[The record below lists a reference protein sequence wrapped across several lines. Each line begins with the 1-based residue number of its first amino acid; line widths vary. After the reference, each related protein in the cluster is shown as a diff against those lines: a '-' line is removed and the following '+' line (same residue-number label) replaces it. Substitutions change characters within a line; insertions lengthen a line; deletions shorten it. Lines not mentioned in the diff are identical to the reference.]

1 MILPTSSESE
11 QARPAPPI
19 ALTINI
25 DSILSQTQGAVVISS
40 EVVDF
45 MLDAM
50 GKSDLSVK
58 PSNPGTQ
65 YKFSSPPITADERRS
80 NFENW
85 LFAKAISDLMRGVRS
100 SLEQSHVAL
109 QLMSETVKAASNSTL
124 DAVLAPY
131 YEKAAKMKFGQLL
144 EGVNSK
150 LNEPLAFVDAFESL
164 QQARNCFEHRNG
176 IVGAVDAP
184 AGGVLVLRFPRAKT
198 FYLKNGK
205 EVELQSGHVVDD
217 GSGSSEVQIYFK
229 LDIRERRF
237 GAGQRISLSAADFNE
252 IAFACNVFGTTLYSR
267 MLGAGSATTTAPKTV
282 AFGA

>member
-1 MILPTSSESE
+1 
-11 QARPAPPI
+11 
-19 ALTINI
+19 
-25 DSILSQTQGAVVISS
+25 
-40 EVVDF
+40 

-65 YKFSSPPITADERRS
+65 YKFTSPPITADERRN

-109 QLMSETVKAASNSTL
+109 QLMSGTVKAASNSTL
-124 DAVLAPY
+124 EAVLAPY

-150 LNEPLAFVDAFESL
+150 LSEPLAFADAFESL

-184 AGGVLVLRFPRAKT
+184 AGGVLVLKFPRAKT
-198 FYLKNGK
+198 FYLKNEN
-205 EVELQSGHVVDD
+205 EVELQSGHQVDD
-217 GSGSSEVQIYFK
+217 GSDNPEVQIYFK

-237 GAGQRISLSAADFNE
+237 GLGRRIELSAADFNE
-252 IAFACNVFGTTLYSR
+252 IAFACNLFGTTLHSR
-267 MLGAGSATTTAPKTV
+267 ILGTGGSAPAVPETGAP
-282 AFGA
+282 AA